1 MNWEAIGAVGEIV
14 GAIATVFT
22 LAYLALQI
30 RQNTTSVKAAS
41 AGSFRSAQTD
51 FNALICQDRET
62 AELYDRGLED
72 PDSLLDLEQKVF
84 GNLLGIFVLHLQH
97 AEELEA
103 AGTLSAEA
111 AFARDGQL
119 DWVVT
124 QPGFQVHMKNWI
136 STFPPLFRNRC
147 EEATQRYEARI
158 DVGEQ

>member
-14 GAIATVFT
+14 GALATVLT

-51 FNALICQDRET
+51 FNALISQNLET
-62 AELYDRGLED
+62 ADLYYRGLED
-72 PDSLLDLEQKVF
+72 PDSLSDLEKKAF

-103 AGTLSAEA
+103 AGTLSSEA

-119 DWVVT
+119 DWVVA
-124 QPGFQVHMKNWI
+124 QPGFQVHMKNWV
-136 STFPPLFRNRC
+136 STFPPRFRTRA
-147 EEATQRYEARI
+147 EEATRRYEARI
-158 DVGEQ
+158 EAGKH